1 MTHSLLLKLSTI
13 VILLFVAA
21 RSIASGSF
29 PIKIEQALT
38 HYQIDQND
46 VSLIVQAI
54 DENEARLSLN
64 PDALRNPAS
73 LAKLITSWVAL
84 KRLGPSYKWKTEF
97 YAAGEIKDGV
107 LHGDLVIKGY
117 GDPYLT
123 NQDLWSI
130 LGKLNR
136 NGLKKITGQLLL
148 DDTYFIT
155 DEIDPYAFDG
165 DGTHI
170 YNNLPNALTL
180 NFNALDL
187 TFSAKNNNTKITAS
201 YWPPIENIKLN
212 NSVQLIN
219 GSCIGKMPNIKID
232 SITIENE
239 THIKARGEMPLSCK
253 DYSVSRNLMSRDRYF
268 FNSFKMIW
276 NQWGAQIDGNV
287 GRTVLTKE
295 HTLLYSHDSPA
306 LADIITAMN
315 KWSNNQMARSLIYT
329 LGVSP
334 DGAHATRAR
343 GIKVITEELEN
354 YNIPKTALTI
364 INGSGLSRNVRASGN
379 AITQILRAAWND
391 KNASEFVSS
400 LSILGYDGTAAKRSL
415 SGTSKTTMRVKTGS
429 LDDVSAIAG
438 YIHQGNKVF
447 TVVCIVNSFIVNDGI
462 GKKFE
467 DEVLNWASSLR

>member
-1 MTHSLLLKLSTI
+1 MTHSLLPKLATI

-21 RSIASGSF
+21 RSIASGGF
-29 PIKIEQALT
+29 PIEIEQALL
-38 HYQIDQND
+38 HYQIDQKS

-54 DENEARLSLN
+54 DEDEARFSLN

-97 YAAGEIKDGV
+97 YTSGEIKDGV

-187 TFSAKNNNTKITAS
+187 TFSAKNNNTQITAS

-219 GSCIGKMPNIKID
+219 GPCIGKMPNIKID

-239 THIKARGEMPLSCK
+239 THIKAHGEMPLSCK

-379 AITQILRAAWND
+379 AITQILRTAWND

-438 YIHQGNKVF
+438 YIHQGNRVF

>member
-97 YAAGEIKDGV
+97 YTAGEIKDGV

-306 LADIITAMN
+306 LADVITAMN

>member
-1 MTHSLLLKLSTI
+1 MTHSLLPKLATI
-13 VILLFVAA
+13 VMLLFAAA
-21 RSIASGSF
+21 RSIASGDF
-29 PIKIEQALT
+29 PIEIEQALR
-38 HYQIDQND
+38 HYQIDQKS

-54 DENEARLSLN
+54 DEDEARFSLN

-97 YAAGEIKDGV
+97 YTVGEIKDGV

-123 NQDLWSI
+123 TQDLWSI

-136 NGLKKITGQLLL
+136 NGLKKIMGRLLL

-187 TFSAKNNNTKITAS
+187 TFSAKNNSTQVTAS

-212 NSVQLIN
+212 NSVKLIN
-219 GSCIGKMPNIKID
+219 GPCIGKMPDIKID
-232 SITIENE
+232 SIIIENE

-295 HTLLYSHDSPA
+295 HTLLYSHTSLA

-343 GIKVITEELEN
+343 GIKVITEELDN
-354 YNIPKTALTI
+354 YNIPKTALAI

>member
-1 MTHSLLLKLSTI
+1 
-13 VILLFVAA
+13 
-21 RSIASGSF
+21 
-29 PIKIEQALT
+29 
-38 HYQIDQND
+38 
-46 VSLIVQAI
+46 
-54 DENEARLSLN
+54 
-64 PDALRNPAS
+64 
-73 LAKLITSWVAL
+73 
-84 KRLGPSYKWKTEF
+84 
-97 YAAGEIKDGV
+97 
-107 LHGDLVIKGY
+107 
-117 GDPYLT
+117 
-123 NQDLWSI
+123 
-130 LGKLNR
+130 
-136 NGLKKITGQLLL
+136 
-148 DDTYFIT
+148 
-155 DEIDPYAFDG
+155 
-165 DGTHI
+165 
-170 YNNLPNALTL
+170 
-180 NFNALDL
+180 
-187 TFSAKNNNTKITAS
+187 
-201 YWPPIENIKLN
+201 
-212 NSVQLIN
+212 
-219 GSCIGKMPNIKID
+219 
-232 SITIENE
+232 
-239 THIKARGEMPLSCK
+239 MPLSCK

-438 YIHQGNKVF
+438 YIHQGNRVF

>member
-97 YAAGEIKDGV
+97 YTAGEIKDGV

-447 TVVCIVNSFIVNDGI
+447 TVVCIVNSFIMNDGI

>member
-1 MTHSLLLKLSTI
+1 MAHSILLKLPTI
-13 VILLFVAA
+13 VILLFIAG
-21 RSIASGSF
+21 RSIASDSF
-29 PIKIEQALT
+29 PSEIEQALIR
-38 HYQIDQND
+38 YQIDQKN

-64 PDALRNPAS
+64 PNTLRNPAS

-97 YAAGEIKDGV
+97 YTSGEIKDGI
-107 LHGDLVIKGY
+107 LHGDLVVKGY

-130 LGKLNR
+130 LGKLSR
-136 NGLKKITGQLLL
+136 SGLKRITGRLLL

-187 TFSAKNNNTKITAS
+187 TFSAQKNNTQITAS

-212 NSVQLIN
+212 NSIKLIS
-219 GSCIGKMPNIKID
+219 GPCVGKMPNIKID

-239 THIKARGEMPLSCK
+239 IHIKARGEMPISCK
-253 DYSVSRNLMSRDRYF
+253 DYSVSRNLMSREHYF
-268 FNSFKMIW
+268 FKNFKMIW

-287 GRTVLTKE
+287 GRTVLAKE
-295 HTLLYSHDSPA
+295 HTLFYSHDSRP
-306 LADIITAMN
+306 LSDIITAMN

-343 GIKVITEELEN
+343 GIKVITEELDS

-379 AITQILRAAWND
+379 SITQVLRAAWND

-400 LSILGYDGTAAKRSL
+400 LSIVGYDGTAAKRPFPEIPQ
-415 SGTSKTTMRVKTGS
+415 TTMRVKTGS

-438 YIHQGNKVF
+438 FIHQGNKVF
-447 TVVCIVNSFIVNDGI
+447 TVVCIVNSSIVNDGI

-467 DEVLNWASSLR
+467 DEVLNWASGLR